1 MEKSLFDLEVRDK
14 KNQAYL
20 NRAKTGAR
28 GGSSSRKG
36 MRTPFDY
43 MSAKERKKLSGEVQ
57 VTNMY
62 TSILTW
68 KEFILK
74 DKETQKE
81 LLTKWR
87 EVHSNTKIMDELGV
101 GRERPFNSQSYADLV
116 NELGCPRKTRQVHPN
131 PTTKRPRRN
140 AAKKDTPIIKLDEKP
155 TLLELALEAE
165 EVINKSKPVIEPE
178 PEKVTPILITNG
190 LHLEYHGE
198 YDAEQLS
205 KIFTKLQL
213 LTDGEPHK
221 FKISLSLSECEK

>member
-62 TSILTW
+62 TTILNW

-87 EVHSNTKIMDELGV
+87 EVHSNYKIMEELGI

-116 NELGCPRKTRQVHPN
+116 NGLGCPKKTRQVHPD
-131 PTTKRPRRN
+131 PATKKPRRN
-140 AAKKDTPIIKLDEKP
+140 AVAKPVIKLDEKP
-155 TLLELALEAE
+155 TLLELAIEAE
-165 EVINKSKPVIEPE
+165 EVINKSKQEAEPE
-178 PEKVTPILITNG
+178 QPKVTPILITNG

-198 YDAEQLS
+198 YDSEQLS

-221 FKISLSLSECEK
+221 FKISLSLTECEK